1 MVYNGTMKKIIFFV
15 VIILFGLSVNVAFAQ
30 LSTFQ
35 PFGGKILLSPIPGV
49 VCPAGKIGS
58 PFTLVPNGPYPTGP
72 FVGDYY
78 PVSNFH
84 LLVPGAWI
92 LGLTN
97 IVPLPEC
104 STPPV
109 PPATVPVPVN
119 GFRTILHGTS
129 VQVSG

>member
-1 MVYNGTMKKIIFFV
+1 MKKIIFFV

-30 LSTFQ
+30 LVSPYQ
-35 PFGGKILLSPIPGV
+35 GIGGRIITAPTPGI
-49 VCPAGKIGS
+49 VCPAGKPGS
-58 PFTLVPNGPYPTGP
+58 PFTIAPSGPSPAGP

-84 LLVPGAWI
+84 LLVSSAWF
-92 LGLTN
+92 LGLGS

-104 STPPV
+104 FVPV
-109 PPATVPVPVN
+109 PPPGVPVPVN

-129 VQVSG
+129 VQVNG